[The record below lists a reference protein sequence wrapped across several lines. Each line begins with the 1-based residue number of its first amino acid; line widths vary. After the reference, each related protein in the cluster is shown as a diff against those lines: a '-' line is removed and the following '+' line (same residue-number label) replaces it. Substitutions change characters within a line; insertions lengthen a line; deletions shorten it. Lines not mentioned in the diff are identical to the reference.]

1 MFNDRD
7 LMVLGAGALLAVICL
22 MLPFPFAWKVAVGM
36 IVLIGFMVLAL
47 LRLGP
52 DRVTPE
58 EWLRRRF
65 RYWQGTRRYVYHQEK
80 DAVAAP
86 EILPPPAPTP
96 APVPAPAPAKRKRG
110 SVLLPV
116 GLGFDEVGIYPLVTV
131 FLTVIGMYFVFW
143 IANGGGAEIARI
155 FQ

>member
-65 RYWQGTRRYVYHQEK
+65 RYWQGTRRYVYHQDK
-80 DAVAAP
+80 DITAAP
-86 EILPPPAPTP
+86 EILPPLAPTP
-96 APVPAPAPAKRKRG
+96 APAPPVLAIKSRK
-110 SVLLPV
+110 SNVLPV
-116 GLGFDEVGIYPLVTV
+116 GLSFDEVGIYPLVTV
-131 FLTVIGMYFVFW
+131 FLTVIGVYFVFW

>member
-7 LMVLGAGALLAVICL
+7 LMILGAGALLAVFCL
-22 MLPFPFAWKVAVGM
+22 MLPFPFVWKVAVGM

-80 DAVAAP
+80 DEVIPDAP
-86 EILPPPAPTP
+86 KIIPSPAKPAPKP
-96 APVPAPAPAKRKRG
+96 ATVKRKPINI
-110 SVLLPV
+110 LPV
-116 GLGFDEVGIYPLVTV
+116 GLNFEEVGIYPLVTV
-131 FLTVIGMYFVFW
+131 FLTVIGVYFVVW